1 MEMAM
6 PNAAER
12 SVLAQRASRNTAKAR
27 LDGRIG
33 RMRADLE
40 ERGIGGRIA
49 DEASARAMAA
59 LDEAA
64 EVASQSKGI
73 IGGTLALLLIWF
85 MRRPII
91 DALGSLMGERDTKER
106 QERDDDK

>member
-1 MEMAM
+1 M
-6 PNAAER
+6 PSAAER
-12 SVLAQRASRNTAKAR
+12 AVLAQRASRNAAKAE
-27 LDGRIG
+27 LDDRIG

-40 ERGIGGRIA
+40 QRGIGGRIA
-49 DEASARAMAA
+49 DEASARALAA
-59 LDEAA
+59 VDEAA
-64 EVASQSKGI
+64 TIASESKGI

-91 DALGSLMGERDTKER
+91 DALASLRGARDTQEG